1 MKKTRIISLNGTVNE
16 SSCLYIIL
24 QLLVLNAESEDDPIY
39 LYINSGGGSIIHGL
53 AVYDTIQYIKA
64 PVYTVC
70 SGMAASMGAFLLS
83 CGAKGHRYALPHS
96 RILIHQPLIYGDN
109 QMPIETQSEVERT
122 AMRLNQNRIKLE
134 TIMAENA
141 GKSFEELHRDCER
154 DNWMNSQEA
163 IAYGLIDVEL

>member
-1 MKKTRIISLNGTVNE
+1 MKKNRVISLNGTVGE
-16 SSCLYIIL
+16 GSCLYIIL
-24 QLLVLNAESEDDPIY
+24 QLLVLNAESEEDPIY

-53 AVYDTIQYIKA
+53 AVYDTIKYIKA

-96 RILIHQPLIYGDN
+96 RILIHQPLIDGEY
-109 QMPIETQSEVERT
+109 QAPVQTQSEIENS
-122 AMRLNQNRIKLE
+122 AKRLSQCRIKLE

-141 GKSFEELHRDCER
+141 GKTFEELHRDCER
-154 DNWMNSQEA
+154 DNWMNSREA
-163 IAYGLIDVEL
+163 IEYGLIDVEL